1 MSQSHNQTLGAA
13 GESLACRELQR
24 RGYAILAKRYRSR
37 FGEIDLIAR
46 DGDTIAFVEVKTRS
60 NDAFGRPAE
69 AVTFRKQRRLGL
81 AALDYLVRCGLE
93 GTHCRFD
100 VVSITATAPRP
111 RVEVLRAAFDTDF
124 AQM

>member
-1 MSQSHNQTLGAA
+1 MPQSHNQTLGSV

-46 DGDTIAFVEVKTRS
+46 DGETIAFVEVKARTS
-60 NDAFGRPAE
+60 AAFGHPAE
-69 AVTFRKQRRLGL
+69 AVTWQKQRRLGL

-93 GTHCRFD
+93 GSHCRFD
-100 VVSITATAPRP
+100 IVSITAAPKP
-111 RVEVLRAAFDTDF
+111 RVEVLRAAFDTEF